1 MRVVVM
7 MNARMRVVV
16 MQERLAKK
24 NGTRM
29 RVLVMKERS
38 PAKKMG

>member
-7 MNARMRVVV
+7 MNGRMRVVV

-29 RVLVMKERS
+29 RVLVMKERL